1 MLLTYP
7 DARNFSRRLTMSF
20 SKPTAIVNPS
30 VLLRVSGLALC
41 TVLCLLSVTIALGL
55 AASSAQ
61 ANILYLASQV
71 ATNHQVVE
79 INSIGA
85 ASVFASLPAGA
96 VYPNGVAFDVSGNLY
111 ATDPVHDTITKIT
124 PAGTVSLFKS
134 LPGGSFPT
142 GLAIDAGGDL
152 YVANSSTDQINRI
165 TSTGTLSLFA
175 TLPGEAPSSEGL
187 AFDAGGNLYVSRSNG
202 EIHKI
207 TSSGTVS
214 LFVTL
219 PPGSDPIGLAF
230 DGIGNLYA
238 ADGNSEKINRITPG
252 GAVSL
257 FATLPFPEAWGLA
270 FGTTG
275 ILYATDLSGDVH
287 KIAPDGTVSLFASV
301 AAESFLYLA
310 VTDDA
315 GHPLSLPPATLL
327 GDYNRNGTVDA
338 ADYVVWR
345 KGLGT
350 VYNQADY
357 QIWRN
362 HFGQTSGVG
371 SSASANAAVP
381 EPSSLVICGTGLV
394 FGATVRRFKTRSRS

>member
-1 MLLTYP
+1 M
-7 DARNFSRRLTMSF
+7 
-20 SKPTAIVNPS
+20 V
-30 VLLRVSGLALC
+30 
-41 TVLCLLSVTIALGL
+41 LGL
-55 AASSAQ
+55 AASSAR
-61 ANILYLASQV
+61 ADILYLGSQV
-71 ATNHQVVE
+71 AANHHVIE
-79 INSIGA
+79 INSVGA
-85 ASVFASLPAGA
+85 ASVFASLPPGA
-96 VYPNGVAFDVSGNLY
+96 VFPSGVAFDVNGNLY
-111 ATDPVHDTITKIT
+111 ATDASRDTITKIT
-124 PAGTVSLFKS
+124 PAGTASLFKS

-142 GLAIDAGGDL
+142 GLAIDAGGNL

-187 AFDAGGNLYVSRSNG
+187 AFDSGGNLYVARSNG
-202 EIHKI
+202 EIHKM

-214 LFVTL
+214 LFATL

-257 FATLPFPEAWGLA
+257 LATLPFSAQPWGLA

-275 ILYATDLSGDVH
+275 ILYATDLSGEVH
-287 KIAPDGTVSLFASV
+287 KIAPNGTVSLFASV

-315 GHPLSLPPATLL
+315 GHPLALPPATLL

-338 ADYVVWR
+338 ADYAVWR
-345 KGLGT
+345 DGLRT

-357 QIWRN
+357 QIWKT
-362 HFGQTSGVG
+362 HFGEIRGGG
-371 SSASANAAVP
+371 SSAIANAAVP
-381 EPSSLVICGTGLV
+381 EPSSLVICSAGLIC
-394 FGATVRRFKTRSRS
+394 AAAIRRRKVCGPRRCVAVCTSHYSRAPQETPMSS